1 MPRFYFDVDDGR
13 MIVEDDEG
21 SDLPDLPA
29 AEAEARQAL
38 GDLAR
43 DILRVSTPA
52 PILSINIR
60 DHLGKQLLSVSL
72 TYSVAPAP
80 A

>member
-1 MPRFYFDVDDGR
+1 

-21 SDLPDLPA
+21 SELPDLPA

-52 PILSINIR
+52 PTPSINIR
-60 DHLGKQLLSVSL
+60 DHLGKPLLSVSL
-72 TYSVAPAP
+72 TNSVAPAP